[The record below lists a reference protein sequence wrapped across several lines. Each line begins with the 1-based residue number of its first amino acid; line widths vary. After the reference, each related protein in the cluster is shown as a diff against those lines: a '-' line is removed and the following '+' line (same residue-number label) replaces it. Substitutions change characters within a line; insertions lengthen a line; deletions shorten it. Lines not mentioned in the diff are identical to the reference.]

1 MPYVLFLVECSF
13 IIQPLVVAVL
23 ELFGAVS
30 VQGHAQGNGS
40 GGSSDVVQ
48 SRPSQD
54 LFRSGHGRTL
64 PGDDAHP
71 GNGLA
76 ESHHHHFL

>member
-1 MPYVLFLVECSF
+1 MLTDIRYLNLP
-13 IIQPLVVAVL
+13 PVAAISQLLNVI
-23 ELFGAVS
+23 S

-48 SRPSQD
+48 SGPSQD

-76 ESHHHHFL
+76 ESHHPHFL